1 VAGLCSHKNL
11 KPRNL
16 HTCKF
21 TQLKYPLPLG
31 PPCSFPFPRC
41 LSIRSQRRKSGIT
54 FVIFLSIPSSTLTRT
69 PGFYR
74 YKANSVSTNCLRCYA
89 SFLNSSLLKQLQPAR
104 MRSSISL
111 AVLMAVAAPAL
122 STTTLQ
128 PVSQISD
135 GQIQAPPATSV
146 ASYTS
151 SAVTVAPTSAVAAS
165 SYSISIVS
173 PPVVSSVASVTPVVS
188 APVVV
193 PSYPTGNTSVAV
205 TIPTYTNTT
214 LASVSVGSLTAT
226 GPAGTTTGA
235 GAGAGSGS
243 GTSAAASATG
253 TGAADAAFGSP
264 LGALSYLAV
273 AAAGFFL
280 A

>member
-1 VAGLCSHKNL
+1 
-11 KPRNL
+11 
-16 HTCKF
+16 
-21 TQLKYPLPLG
+21 
-31 PPCSFPFPRC
+31 
-41 LSIRSQRRKSGIT
+41 
-54 FVIFLSIPSSTLTRT
+54 
-69 PGFYR
+69 
-74 YKANSVSTNCLRCYA
+74 
-89 SFLNSSLLKQLQPAR
+89 

-111 AVLMAVAAPAL
+111 AVLVAVAAPAL

-128 PVSQISD
+128 PITQISD

-151 SAVTVAPTSAVAAS
+151 SDLTVVPTSAVAAS
-165 SYSISIVS
+165 SYSVSIVS
-173 PPVVSSVASVTPVVS
+173 PPVVSSVASVTPIVS

-193 PSYPTGNTSVAV
+193 PSYPTGNTSVPV
-205 TIPTYTNTT
+205 TAPTYTNTT
-214 LASVSVGSLTAT
+214 LASVSIGSLTAT
-226 GPAGTTTGA
+226 APAGTTA
-235 GAGAGSGS
+235 GAAS

-264 LGALSYLAV
+264 LGALSYLAI

>member
-1 VAGLCSHKNL
+1 
-11 KPRNL
+11 
-16 HTCKF
+16 
-21 TQLKYPLPLG
+21 
-31 PPCSFPFPRC
+31 
-41 LSIRSQRRKSGIT
+41 
-54 FVIFLSIPSSTLTRT
+54 
-69 PGFYR
+69 
-74 YKANSVSTNCLRCYA
+74 
-89 SFLNSSLLKQLQPAR
+89 

-111 AVLMAVAAPAL
+111 AVLVAVAAPVL
-122 STTTLQ
+122 SVTTYQ
-128 PVSQISD
+128 PISQISD
-135 GQIQAPPATSV
+135 GQIQAPSATSA

-151 SAVTVAPTSAVAAS
+151 SAVTVVPTSAVAAS
-165 SYSISIVS
+165 SYSISTVS

-188 APVVV
+188 VPVVV
-193 PSYPTGNTSVAV
+193 PSYPTGNTSVPV

-235 GAGAGSGS
+235 GAGAGSG
-243 GTSAAASATG
+243 TSAATSATP
-253 TGAADAAFGSP
+253 TGAADVAFGSP